1 MFTHSFEL
9 RAEEGKPYH
18 HCTNC
23 GAEFGGSYTPEQ
35 LAKLVSSFNNCD
47 LYDSEVLADEKLNS
61 IFGQLEDRI

>member
-1 MFTHSFEL
+1 MPRHSFEL
-9 RAEEGKPYH
+9 RAEGEKPYH

-47 LYDSEVLADEKLNS
+47 LYDSEVLADEKLS
-61 IFGQLEDRI
+61 RIFGQLEDRI